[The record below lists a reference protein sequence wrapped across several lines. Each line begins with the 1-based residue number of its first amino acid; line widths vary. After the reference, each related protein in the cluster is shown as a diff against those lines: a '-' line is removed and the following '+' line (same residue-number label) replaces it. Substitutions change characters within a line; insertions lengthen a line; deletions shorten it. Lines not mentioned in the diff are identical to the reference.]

1 MALASEAARRFTV
14 KFQSLINKDVIVRTT
29 TGKTYTG
36 KLYGFDQTSMSVIL
50 VKVRDS
56 DGKNWPLV
64 IVSGNVLAEILLTEE
79 AVFDAEEFSTFLTS
93 RGIPPHYIRVYRDL
107 NVVEV
112 SKNIRVSKNG
122 VEGSGPMAQK
132 IRTLYL
138 EYLRSKGVEV

>member
-14 KFQSLINKDVIVRTT
+14 KFQSLINKDIIVTTT

-36 KLYGFDQTSMSVIL
+36 KLYGFDQNSMSVIL
-50 VKVRDS
+50 VKARDS

-79 AVFDAEEFSTFLTS
+79 SVFDAEEFSTFLTS

-112 SKNIRVSKNG
+112 SKSIRVSKNG